1 MEGAEQGSPGLRS
14 GRPPASADQEGLLEL
29 DPARTEAS
37 EDRPAQARG
46 GGQPPDEAPPSRWR
60 SQKSPAS
67 SSETKPSAGA
77 SPAKHLGQDEPGGR
91 SRPKAGTAPSRE
103 NQESEQV
110 PEKQT
115 LEGRGGAAAVNHPIP
130 GTFTVPPLA
139 VLGLPH
145 SVSHGLM
152 DGSQMC
158 EPPPQGSMACEV
170 LRNSTHPPAVDI
182 RQILERFIQFVAQ
195 LFTEKQQSSQGDLVV
210 QLSAENQRLP
220 QELQEL
226 KSSQRAPVPQR
237 APRSQANWI
246 PFLWNTVFP
255 VQLLITGQ
263 TKGCEKDFMDDV
275 TRLLAGQGVSL
286 QVEDYQE
293 NSEQFLLLFCPIASR
308 IGTDI
313 NNALEGLSSIRKA
326 LLVVCHFKPK
336 GSVQSIVSS
345 REMVQHP
352 ALVTTVH
359 ACYTIQDGFYDCQMN
374 KEAAAAVAAA
384 IAREL
389 RGD

>member
-77 SPAKHLGQDEPGGR
+77 SPAKVRRLPRAVWFRSGRRVCNSHPALSHLGQDEPGGR

-103 NQESEQV
+103 NQESEQ
-110 PEKQT
+110 
-115 LEGRGGAAAVNHPIP
+115 
-130 GTFTVPPLA
+130 
-139 VLGLPH
+139 
-145 SVSHGLM
+145 
-152 DGSQMC
+152 
-158 EPPPQGSMACEV
+158 V

>member
-77 SPAKHLGQDEPGGR
+77 SPAK
-91 SRPKAGTAPSRE
+91 
-103 NQESEQV
+103 V

>member
-77 SPAKHLGQDEPGGR
+77 SPAK
-91 SRPKAGTAPSRE
+91 
-103 NQESEQV
+103 
-110 PEKQT
+110 
-115 LEGRGGAAAVNHPIP
+115 
-130 GTFTVPPLA
+130 
-139 VLGLPH
+139 
-145 SVSHGLM
+145 
-152 DGSQMC
+152 
-158 EPPPQGSMACEV
+158 V

>member
-77 SPAKHLGQDEPGGR
+77 SPAK
-91 SRPKAGTAPSRE
+91 
-103 NQESEQV
+103 V

-115 LEGRGGAAAVNHPIP
+115 LEGRGAAAAVNHPIP

-158 EPPPQGSMACEV
+158 EPPPQGSIACEV
-170 LRNSTHPPAVDI
+170 LRNSTHPLAVEI
-182 RQILERFIQFVAQ
+182 LQLLERFTQIVAQ
-195 LFTEKQQSSQGDLVV
+195 LLTEKQQSSQGDLVV

-237 APRSQANWI
+237 APRSQANRN
-246 PFLWNTVFP
+246 PFKRNTVFP
-255 VQLLITGQ
+255 VQLLITGE
-263 TKGCEKDFMDDV
+263 TKGREKDFMDDV
-275 TRLLAGQGVSL
+275 TRLLARQKVSL

-313 NNALEGLSSIRKA
+313 DNALEGLSSIRKA

-345 REMVQHP
+345 REKVQHP